1 MRVAEENAK
10 RDRELA
16 KLMERIR
23 KGEVGDEELE
33 ALVKKDNEGEG
44 EVKEEVKKLVTV
56 VSAQSFFP
64 SLANLARVDNNL

>member
-56 VSAQSFFP
+56 VSAQFSFP
-64 SLANLARVDNNL
+64 PWLSLLA